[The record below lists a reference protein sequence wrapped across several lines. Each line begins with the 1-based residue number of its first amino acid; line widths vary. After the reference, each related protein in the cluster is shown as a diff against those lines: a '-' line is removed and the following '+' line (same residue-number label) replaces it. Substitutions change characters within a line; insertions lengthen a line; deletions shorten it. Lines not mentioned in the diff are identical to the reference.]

1 MLNHSISNDLL
12 IVKKR
17 NITLLQPLNLA
28 QVSLLSIWLVIMFL
42 KCIYSVLF
50 YVYHFCLLTVFLWI
64 TVYRLGS
71 STHETNPKVLQRQSQ
86 QQGPNDAAYLPNI
99 FGHFINY
106 HLISIVILL
115 SILNVQW
122 LTLCPVCMYNYIK
135 MCRYVCI

>member
-50 YVYHFCLLTVFLWI
+50 YVCISLLSSDCFLVNYSLSTGFLNSWNKSQSPSRSI
-64 TVYRLGS
+64 TATRS
-71 STHETNPKVLQRQSQ
+71 KWC
-86 QQGPNDAAYLPNI
+86 
-99 FGHFINY
+99 
-106 HLISIVILL
+106 SIVTQHL
-115 SILNVQW
+115 SPLHKLSFNKHCYPAKHFKCSMTNFV
-122 LTLCPVCMYNYIK
+122 PCMY
-135 MCRYVCI
+135 V